1 METLNSFNLSI
12 KDIFDKHAKNLCL
25 YALNYLKTDADAED
39 IVQDVFMRC
48 WGKKEILS
56 SGEKVI
62 KTYLFNSVRNAC
74 LDKIEKKD
82 IMCYHIDMIKQEVVD
97 EETSTFDEKILQ
109 EIKNELAQMPEQ
121 TQKIITLIFMQ
132 NMKYQEVANK
142 LHISIN
148 TVKTLLRNGIKH
160 LRSHFSKHLE
170 LLVFLCKKI

>member
-1 METLNSFNLSI
+1 
-12 KDIFDKHAKNLCL
+12 
-25 YALNYLKTDADAED
+25 
-39 IVQDVFMRC
+39 
-48 WGKKEILS
+48 
-56 SGEKVI
+56 
-62 KTYLFNSVRNAC
+62 
-74 LDKIEKKD
+74 
-82 IMCYHIDMIKQEVVD
+82 MCYHIDMIKQEVVD

-170 LLVFLCKKI
+170 LLVFMCKKI